1 MSRFREYA
9 DKDDSIVLTYEEAY
23 QRAWE
28 AAEQLEELMGQY
40 SDEPY
45 VRDEARVAS
54 FASDCLS
61 LLTDQAVVTSCYND
75 R

>member
-1 MSRFREYA
+1 MPRFNEPA
-9 DKDDSIVLTYEEAY
+9 IEEDSCVLTYEEAY

-61 LLTDQAVVTSCYND
+61 LLSNQAMIICDKNE
-75 R
+75 

>member
-1 MSRFREYA
+1 MTRFYEKA
-9 DKDDSIVLTYEEAY
+9 SEDDSIVLTYEEAY

-61 LLTDQAVVTSCYND
+61 LLADQAVIASCDND